1 MNKPVNPILN
11 AVYDIFDKY
20 DDGDCIN
27 PYINDGD
34 GSLRDELED
43 FLGEQ
48 KREKLISDF
57 SVESSCTFDSP
68 GITTGAISVCWVD
81 EFGLQHLMYDWEIR

>member
-1 MNKPVNPILN
+1 MNKPNNLILN

-20 DDGDCIN
+20 DDGDCLN
-27 PYINDGD
+27 PYLNDGN
-34 GSLRDELED
+34 LRFELED

-48 KREKLISDF
+48 KREKLINDF

-81 EFGLQHLMYDWEIR
+81 EFGLQHLMYDWEIM

>member
-1 MNKPVNPILN
+1 MNKPNNPILN

-20 DDGDCIN
+20 DDGYYLN
-27 PYINDGD
+27 PYLNNGN
-34 GSLRDELED
+34 LRDELED

-68 GITTGAISVCWVD
+68 SITTGAISVCWVD

>member
-1 MNKPVNPILN
+1 MNKPNNPILN

-20 DDGDCIN
+20 EVDEEYII
-27 PYINDGD
+27 PYSGEA
-34 GSLRDELED
+34 SLRDELED
-43 FLGEQ
+43 FLSEM
-48 KREKLISDF
+48 KREKEVKDF
-57 SVESSCTFDSP
+57 SVESTMTFDSP

>member
-1 MNKPVNPILN
+1 MNKPVNSVLD

-20 DDGDCIN
+20 DDGDYIN
-27 PYINDGD
+27 PYLNDGN
-34 GSLRDELED
+34 LREELED
-43 FLGEQ
+43 FLGKQ
-48 KREKLISDF
+48 KREKLINDF

-81 EFGLQHLMYDWEIR
+81 EFGVQHLMYDWEIR

>member
-1 MNKPVNPILN
+1 MNKPTNPILDV
-11 AVYDIFDKY
+11 VYDIFDKY
-20 DDGDCIN
+20 DDGDYIC
-27 PYINDGD
+27 PYLEDDGN
-34 GSLRDELED
+34 LREELED